1 MSKFQQRHYEA
12 IAEVLQASTEWV
24 DSWGG
29 HKDERLA
36 TIKLIENQLVSLF
49 ADDNNL
55 FQEHRFRR
63 ACVPGANVKART
75 K

>member
-12 IAEVLQASTEWV
+12 IAEMMQDAFELQESHPT
-24 DSWGG
+24 DSII
-29 HKDERLA
+29 A
-36 TIKLIENQLVSLF
+36 IQQVENLLT
-49 ADDNNL
+49 NL
-55 FQEHRFRR
+55 FQSDNYQFMPERFRR